1 MDSIVAMQQKEDKK
15 MEAYE
20 KIQEILST
28 DEHAQAMMTRL
39 NEVANT
45 EKLTNEQYQ
54 NGKVLVFLIAVRGNQ
69 EAFKTLSDSVWK
81 RLNPEIN

>member
-1 MDSIVAMQQKEDKK
+1 VVINFLEDKK

-45 EKLTNEQYQ
+45 EGLTNEQYQ